1 MAITPE
7 QIKLVSDSWRKVVP
21 ISSTAAELFYNKL
34 FELNPEYKKLFSGDM
49 QEQGRKL
56 MSMIN
61 MAATS
66 LDNLEVMIPALK
78 NLGARHIDYGVVEE
92 DYAVAAE
99 ALLWTLEKGLGDEFT
114 PEVKLA
120 WVEVYT
126 VLYGIMM
133 EGVQE
138 AKEA

>member
-1 MAITPE
+1 
-7 QIKLVSDSWRKVVP
+7 
-21 ISSTAAELFYNKL
+21 
-34 FELNPEYKKLFSGDM
+34 
-49 QEQGRKL
+49 